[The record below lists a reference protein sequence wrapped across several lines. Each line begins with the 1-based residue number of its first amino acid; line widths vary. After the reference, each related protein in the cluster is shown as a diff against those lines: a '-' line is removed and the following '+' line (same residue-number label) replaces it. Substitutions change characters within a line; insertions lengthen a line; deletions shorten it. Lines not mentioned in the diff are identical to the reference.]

1 MFAFVVVRVYTHCMF
16 SEVVRTLTGSEED
29 TLDVA
34 SDARSVW
41 ASAEPVWPGDHT
53 VWTGGQFGPADPEHA
68 NSVYANSRPVGDVT
82 ASAGSR
88 QTTSGVS
95 AADGSDGDDSDS
107 NDSDLRQLPSRELKE
122 LVLKLADERAR
133 IEGRYIAA
141 VGELAVRT
149 GTQSVAYVLRDQT
162 RLNGPQARSEAQL
175 GERLTAGGFTDTLEA
190 LKAGDIHTSHAKVIA
205 REAPKKHRRSETDFL
220 ELCRTYPSDLIA
232 RHTLAYQSQQV
243 WADLAEEAAAKGLSP
258 IDTEI
263 AFQRHQRRGSMRLG
277 DDGMWHLNAKLDT
290 ITGRQLNTAI
300 QTAVRSLRHNHNDIN
315 TNASNGSTG
324 DSSDGPTRAQLT
336 ADAIANL
343 IGGPAAARNTS
354 LLIIADYDVVND
366 QLTNP
371 RLDDHTPLSARQ
383 LAEHAL
389 EASILPAVFSADWTQ
404 LALGRTRNANDAQ
417 RLILAARDSGCTQC
431 ELTTEHTQ
439 THHIVHYEHGG
450 TTNIPNLTL
459 LCEACHQH
467 HHQTHNNKPDTN
479 KPDPPNPEPP
489 TTARSP

>member
-1 MFAFVVVRVYTHCMF
+1 MFAIAVVRVYTNCMF
-16 SEVVRTLTGSEED
+16 SEAVREPASSEK
-29 TLDVA
+29 A
-34 SDARSVW
+34 PRDAARDGRSVW
-41 ASAEPVWPGDHT
+41 GSAESVWPTGHT
-53 VWTGGQFGPADPEHA
+53 VWTGGQFGPADPEHT
-68 NSVYANSRPVGDVT
+68 NSVHSNSRPVGDVT

-88 QTTSGVS
+88 QTTPGVS
-95 AADGSDGDDSDS
+95 ASDGSDSDDAG
-107 NDSDLRQLPSRELKE
+107 LRQLPSRELKE
-122 LVLKLADERAR
+122 LVLRLADERAR

-175 GERLTAGGFTDTLEA
+175 GERLTAGGFTDTLDA
-190 LKAGDIHTSHAKVIA
+190 LQAGQIHASHAKVIA

-220 ELCRTYPSDLIA
+220 ELCRAYPSDLVA
-232 RHTLAYQSQQV
+232 RYPLAYQSQQV

-343 IGGPAAARNTS
+343 IGGPAAARNAS

-404 LALGRTRNANDAQ
+404 LALGRTRNASDAQ

-439 THHIVHYEHGG
+439 AHHIVHYKHGG

-459 LCEACHQH
+459 LCETCHQH
-467 HHQTHNNKPDTN
+467 HHQIHGHDRDSNK
-479 KPDPPNPEPP
+479 PEPP
-489 TTARSP
+489 SPEPPSPEPPSAARSP

>member
-1 MFAFVVVRVYTHCMF
+1 MFAIAVVRVYTHCMF
-16 SEVVRTLTGSEED
+16 SEAVREPASSEK
-29 TLDVA
+29 A
-34 SDARSVW
+34 PRDAAVDGRSVW
-41 ASAEPVWPGDHT
+41 ASAESAWPTDHT
-53 VWTGGQFGPADPEHA
+53 VWTGGQFGPADPERA
-68 NSVYANSRPVGDVT
+68 NSVYANSGPAGDVT
-82 ASAGSR
+82 ASTGSH
-88 QTTSGVS
+88 QTEPGVS
-95 AADGSDGDDSDS
+95 AGDGSDSD
-107 NDSDLRQLPSRELKE
+107 DSDLRRLPSRELKE

-133 IEGRYIAA
+133 VEGRYIAA

-162 RLNGPQARSEAQL
+162 RLNGPQARSEARL

-190 LKAGDIHTSHAKVIA
+190 LKAGDIHASHAKVIA

-220 ELCRTYPSDLIA
+220 ELCRAYPSDLVA
-232 RHTLAYQSQQV
+232 RYPLAYQSQQV

-258 IDTEI
+258 IDTEV

-277 DDGMWHLNAKLDT
+277 DDGMWHLNAKFDT

-300 QTAVRSLRHNHNDIN
+300 QTTVRSVRHNHNS
-315 TNASNGSTG
+315 TNSDSSTG
-324 DSSDGPTRAQLT
+324 DGAEGPTRAQLT

-343 IGGPAAARNTS
+343 IGGPATARNASTS

-371 RLDDHTPLSARQ
+371 RLDDRTPLSARQ

-389 EASILPAVFSADWTQ
+389 EASVLPAVFSADWNQ

-417 RLILAARDSGCTQC
+417 RLILAARDGGCTQC

-439 THHIVHYEHGG
+439 AHHIVHYEHGG
-450 TTNIPNLTL
+450 VTDISNLTL

-467 HHQTHNNKPDTN
+467 HHQTHNNKPDDN
-479 KPDPPNPEPP
+479 KPEPP